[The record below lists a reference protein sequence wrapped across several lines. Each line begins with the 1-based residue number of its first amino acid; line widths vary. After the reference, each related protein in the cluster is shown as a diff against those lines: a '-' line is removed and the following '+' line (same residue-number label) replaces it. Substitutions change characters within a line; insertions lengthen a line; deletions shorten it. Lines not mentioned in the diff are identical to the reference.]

1 MLLMVFRGLSV
12 GVIIRLTNQN
22 VRYILTFTLVIA
34 ASKSDEKWE
43 SYPKKKQKI
52 ANLTGKNFFFDK
64 RHSNIDSMALF
75 TIRSPTLVPPKCKTY
90 RGNLTF

>member
-1 MLLMVFRGLSV
+1 MVFRGLSV

-52 ANLTGKNFFFDK
+52 AILTGKNFFF
-64 RHSNIDSMALF
+64 
-75 TIRSPTLVPPKCKTY
+75 
-90 RGNLTF
+90 LTSGTQISILWPFLLLNHLL